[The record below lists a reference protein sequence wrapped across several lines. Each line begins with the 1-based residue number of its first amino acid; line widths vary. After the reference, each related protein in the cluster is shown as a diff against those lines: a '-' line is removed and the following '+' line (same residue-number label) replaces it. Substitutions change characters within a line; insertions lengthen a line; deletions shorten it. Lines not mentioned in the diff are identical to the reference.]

1 MCRTQHG
8 CWTAALLMSVV
19 TTVASAGMPVL
30 DQIHL
35 TASTHLLEINYAAPA
50 GAQPLNR
57 VELWYTREGE
67 VWRHYG
73 VDEDVHPPMRLPVEE
88 DGVYG
93 LFMVLT
99 NSFGA
104 SSPPPRPGQAAH
116 QWVLVDT
123 TEPLVQVKQVQVTQ
137 DASAVRPTLM
147 IAWTA
152 HDAFLGPRPVEIYY
166 QRRAAP
172 GWTLLAANLANVG
185 RYDWLVPTEVGG
197 EIEIKVD
204 VVDRAGN
211 RAGDVSRAVVLMRG
225 QEEVPPVAAQSAPVS
240 RSSAPTDDWSAEPS
254 EEERIKAYD
263 LYERGVWRKQRGEI
277 DLATERFVEAT
288 NLDPTMTTPAFEL
301 AEIYYNDGKFQQAI
315 DIYATILQRA
325 PEDRDARRGT
335 ALALVMQKNYSEAL
349 THLEQVLAR
358 NPEDA
363 QTWLDAG
370 DVFIWMGD
378 RSTAR
383 EYWKRALEISD
394 RANPARQ
401 DARSRLRKFD
411 APR

>member
-1 MCRTQHG
+1 
-8 CWTAALLMSVV
+8 
-19 TTVASAGMPVL
+19 
-30 DQIHL
+30 
-35 TASTHLLEINYAAPA
+35 
-50 GAQPLNR
+50 
-57 VELWYTREGE
+57 
-67 VWRHYG
+67 
-73 VDEDVHPPMRLPVEE
+73 
-88 DGVYG
+88 
-93 LFMVLT
+93 
-99 NSFGA
+99 
-104 SSPPPRPGQAAH
+104 
-116 QWVLVDT
+116 
-123 TEPLVQVKQVQVTQ
+123 
-137 DASAVRPTLM
+137 
-147 IAWTA
+147 
-152 HDAFLGPRPVEIYY
+152 
-166 QRRAAP
+166 
-172 GWTLLAANLANVG
+172 
-185 RYDWLVPTEVGG
+185 
-197 EIEIKVD
+197 
-204 VVDRAGN
+204 
-211 RAGDVSRAVVLMRG
+211 
-225 QEEVPPVAAQSAPVS
+225 
-240 RSSAPTDDWSAEPS
+240 
-254 EEERIKAYD
+254 
-263 LYERGVWRKQRGEI
+263 
-277 DLATERFVEAT
+277 
-288 NLDPTMTTPAFEL
+288 MTTPAFEL